1 MKIIDDA
8 TKYIKLLR
16 KYNTLKANYEI
27 LKEYVK
33 EDAFNKL
40 IDKLGEPDRIAYLI
54 ETYKKQR
61 IKIKELK
68 EELKNK

>member
-1 MKIIDDA
+1 MKIIEDT

-16 KYNTLKANYEI
+16 KYNTLKANYDI

-40 IDKLGEPDRIAYLI
+40 IEKLGESEKIAYLI
-54 ETYKKQR
+54 DTEKRQR

-68 EELKNK
+68 EELKTK